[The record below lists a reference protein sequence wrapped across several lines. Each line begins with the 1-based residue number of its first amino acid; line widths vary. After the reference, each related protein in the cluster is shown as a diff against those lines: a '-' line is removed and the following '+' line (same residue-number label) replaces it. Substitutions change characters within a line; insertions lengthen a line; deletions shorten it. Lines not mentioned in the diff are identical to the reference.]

1 MALFVISI
9 PLMLVAVGVAVV
21 PLVVVSRRE
30 VTELVH
36 EAEMKFERHRR
47 NHPVRHRAPL
57 ERGRT
62 VTATSRRPH
71 SHDSHES
78 HESHEHHEPR
88 PLQRPWHE
96 PVLLEQR

>member
-9 PLMLVAVGVAVV
+9 PLMIVAIGLAVV

-30 VTELVH
+30 VSDLVR
-36 EAEMKFERHRR
+36 ESEIKFERHRR

-57 ERGRT
+57 EPGRT
-62 VTATSRRPH
+62 ATGSATATSRRPH
-71 SHDSHES
+71 AD
-78 HESHEHHEPR
+78 EHQPR
-88 PLQRPWHE
+88 QRPWHE